1 MDFVRGRMRS
11 IIFALTLLLISDSAA
26 LLIGGSAANA
36 ACTCMCVDGRM
47 QPLCYGVIDPPR
59 VCPPTVCRPP
69 KPSVAPVIPPNL
81 LTLGGSQ
88 CKQAQV
94 CDPSGKCAWQQV
106 CW

>member
-1 MDFVRGRMRS
+1 MRS

-47 QPLCYGVIDPPR
+47 QPLCDGVIDPPR

-94 CDPSGKCAWQQV
+94 CDPSGKCAWEQV